1 MHTETE
7 KIFHISCMKKTLYFN
22 VLVATLGGFLLGFDT
37 AVISGAE
44 QSIQALWSLNDIR
57 HGFTVSIAIIGTI
70 FGALLGGIPSD
81 RIGRKNTLFL
91 VGALYLVSAL
101 GSALAHNWTLF
112 MVFRFIGGVGVGA
125 SSVAAPMY
133 ISEISPANRRG
144 RLVALMQ
151 FNIVFGILIAYVS
164 NYLLEGSGPNTWRWM
179 LGVETFPAAL
189 FLALIP
195 FIPKSPRWLIV
206 KKGNIEAAR
215 KVILGID
222 PENVEEQVRQIQE
235 SQRHHTN
242 RAGKVRL
249 FSRRYRFPVLLAV
262 LFAIFNQ
269 VSGINGIIYYAPRIF
284 QDAGFGTSSALLS
297 TAGIGLIKLTFTIIS
312 INLIDRFGRRF
323 LMLIGSVGLMVTLG
337 VTSLAFFFDYGG
349 IPVAISLF
357 VYIAFFGFSHG
368 TVIWVFISEIFPNEV
383 RARGQSLGFMV
394 HWITTATIAFTL
406 PSAGARGFEWV
417 FLFFAVMMVFQLA
430 FVIRIM
436 PETKGLTLEEMEKK
450 ILK

>member
-1 MHTETE
+1 
-7 KIFHISCMKKTLYFN
+7 MKKYLYFN

-44 QSIQALWSLNDIR
+44 QSIQALWSLDDVR

-70 FGALLGGIPSD
+70 FGAMFGGIPSD
-81 RIGRKNTLFL
+81 RIGRKNTLYL
-91 VGALYLVSAL
+91 VGVLYLVSAL
-101 GSALAHNWTLF
+101 GSALAHNWTFFLA
-112 MVFRFIGGVGVGA
+112 FRFIGGVGVGA
-125 SSVAAPMY
+125 SSVDAPMY
-133 ISEISPANRRG
+133 ISEISPARMRG

-151 FNIVFGILIAYVS
+151 VNIVFGILIAYVS
-164 NYLLEGSGPNTWRWM
+164 NYLLEGGGPHTWRWM
-179 LGVETFPAAL
+179 LGVETVPATL

-195 FIPKSPRWLIV
+195 FIPRSPRWLIV
-206 KKGNIEAAR
+206 KRGNTEAAR
-215 KVILGID
+215 KVLARID
-222 PENVEEQVRQIQE
+222 PLAVEEQVQQILETHRQHAAKAV
-235 SQRHHTN
+235 R
-242 RAGKVRL
+242 VRL
-249 FSRRYRFPVLLAV
+249 FSRPYRFPILLAV

-284 QDAGFGTSSALLS
+284 QNAGFESGSALLS
-297 TAGIGLIKLTFTIIS
+297 TAGIGLIKLTFTVIS

-323 LMLIGSVGLMVTLG
+323 LMLVGSVGLMVTLG
-337 VTSLAFFFDYGG
+337 VTSMAFFFDYGG

-357 VYIAFFGFSHG
+357 IYIAFFGFSHG

-383 RARGQSLGFMV
+383 RARGQSLGFLV

-417 FLFFAVMMVFQLA
+417 FLFFAVMMVFQLI
-430 FVIRIM
+430 FVIRVM